1 MAVDLVNYLSSGE
14 GSPRLWVNFNEYAKT
29 LLLGNDSNPWITPA
43 AYLAYYT
50 QAHSLVKADV
60 VVLDVWDLFHHW
72 MEEDASAVSS
82 MAEKTRATFAS
93 KTLLEAYAPREL
105 LAEVL
110 TAVDNN
116 YGNSVPITLVIPSPR
131 ALLVRAHKRA
141 TGSNL
146 QPDEMAVDTTSM
158 YMADFLRY
166 FSETNLSGILL
177 VEDQGL
183 MPLSTE
189 EVSWYQPV
197 LNVAKHYRW
206 SVGLQLPFLDG
217 GFSAPVE
224 IDFTIIPEQ
233 SAASTES
240 LGVDITQSLWMNGST
255 QESKGFVYLSIPA
268 DVNPEKVLETLS
280 SLKK

>member
-43 AYLAYYT
+43 SYLAYYT

-60 VVLDVWDLFHHW
+60 VVLDIWDLFHHW

-82 MAEKTRATFAS
+82 MAEKTRATFAL

-116 YGNSVPITLVIPSPR
+116 YGNSAPIVLVIPSPR
-131 ALLVRAHKRA
+131 TLLVRAHKRA
-141 TGSNL
+141 TGNDL
-146 QPDEMAVDTTSM
+146 QPDEMAIDTASM

-177 VEDQGL
+177 VEDPSF
-183 MPLSTE
+183 MPESTE
-189 EVSWYQPV
+189 EISWYQPV

-233 SAASTES
+233 SVASAES
-240 LGVDITQSLWMNGST
+240 LGVDISQSLWTNGGT
-255 QESKGFVYLSIPA
+255 QESKGFLYLSIPV

-280 SLKK
+280 SLKM